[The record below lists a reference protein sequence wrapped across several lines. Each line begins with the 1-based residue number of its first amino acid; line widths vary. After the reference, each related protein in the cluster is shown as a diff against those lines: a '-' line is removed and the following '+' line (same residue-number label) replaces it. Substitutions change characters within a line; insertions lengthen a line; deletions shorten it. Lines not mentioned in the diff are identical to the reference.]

1 MAGKIIPHLEDI
13 KRCIDEHKD
22 FVVNG
27 GAGSGKTF
35 TLVESLKYIYDKK
48 PLAKV
53 ACITYTNVAVKE
65 IQERVPYENLYVST
79 IHEFVWDI
87 IKNYKNN
94 LISAIIELV
103 NKEKEEPKS
112 GIRYSG
118 DNEISIEAYKPCSI
132 EYKDYLKIDEGII
145 SHDEVLKLGRYLFH
159 KYPFISRILG
169 DKYDFI
175 FVDEYQD
182 TSELII
188 KLLLDI
194 FRHNTN
200 RSVIGFFG
208 DPMQSIYGTGIGD
221 LRDYIDVK
229 KQLEEVEIQGNRRCS
244 ETVINVLN
252 KIRSD
257 IKQRPEN
264 NNAQGSVKFLYSYG
278 STDIEKVKENDI
290 FKEWNFLDSQNTK
303 EFYLT
308 HRLIARRDHFE
319 TLFRLYQ
326 NSDRL
331 IGDNPDKLAKHLLK
345 LQEILFLYKS
355 KKYNEFI
362 DKTDFSIL
370 YHKDK
375 EKLSEIMMKISDMGD
390 STIKDVVNF
399 ANENGICE
407 IDDALKSYAIDNAEL
422 YSKVMDVSYKELV
435 NLYNYRNR
443 FSPYSTQH
451 GIKGAEFDN
460 VFVVLDNGNWNNYNF
475 EQLLGSIRNQTIYER
490 TRKLFYVCCSRAKK
504 NLVVYCPNFKDSM
517 KNKAIEWFGKENVE
531 EI

>member
-1 MAGKIIPHLEDI
+1 MARKVIPHVEKI
-13 KRCIDEHKD
+13 KNCIDEHKD

-35 TLVESLKYIYDKK
+35 TLVESLKYIYDKN

-94 LISAIIELV
+94 IIGAIIDLV
-103 NKEKEEPKS
+103 DKEKEEPGS
-112 GIRYSG
+112 GFRYNG
-118 DNEISIEAYKPCSI
+118 DNEINIETYKPYDI

-145 SHDEVLKLGRYLFH
+145 SHDEVLKLGCYLFQ
-159 KYPFISRILG
+159 KYPLISRILG
-169 DKYDFI
+169 DKFDFI

-194 FRHNTN
+194 FRKNTN
-200 RSVIGFFG
+200 HSVIGFFG
-208 DPMQSIYGTGIGD
+208 DPMQSIYGDGIGN
-221 LRDYIDVK
+221 LREYIDVK
-229 KQLEEVEIQGNRRCS
+229 KQLEEIEIHGNRRCS

-252 KIRSD
+252 QIRSD
-257 IKQRPEN
+257 IEQKPEN

-278 STDIEKVKENDI
+278 NADIDEVKKKDV
-290 FKEWNFLDSQNTK
+290 FKQWNFLDSENTK
-303 EFYLT
+303 ELYLT
-308 HRLIARRDHFE
+308 HRLIARRYNFE
-319 TLFRLYQ
+319 TLFSLYP

-345 LQEILFLYKS
+345 LQEILYLYIS
-355 KKYNEFI
+355 RKYSEFI
-362 DKTDFSIL
+362 DKTDFSIF

-375 EKLSEIMMKISDMGD
+375 EKLYETMLKISDMRDG
-390 STIKDVVNF
+390 TIRDVLDF
-399 ANENGICE
+399 ADKGGICK
-407 IDDALKSYAIDNAEL
+407 IDDSLKTYAADNVEL
-422 YSKVMDVSYKELV
+422 YDNVMNVSYKEII
-435 NLYNYRNR
+435 NLYNYRSK

-475 EQLLGSIRNQTIYER
+475 EQLLGTIRNQTTYDR
-490 TRKLFYVCCSRAKK
+490 THKLFYVCCSRAKK
-504 NLVVYCPNFKDSM
+504 NLIIYCPNFKDSM
-517 KNKAIEWFGKENVE
+517 MNKTIVWFGKENIE
-531 EI
+531 EV